1 MLKKLAKLR
10 LLKNHFSLK
19 DALSLY
25 FGLKKNKEEIYL
37 SNLGRKIYLRN
48 DTKDTETFEE
58 IFLSSLYNTTLPIV
72 PKTIVDAGANVG
84 LASLFFRM
92 KYPKASIVAIEIED
106 NNISAI
112 QKNTAN
118 FTNFEIKHNALFN
131 KKAFFKITDPY
142 NATNSFQIVETTN
155 PEEANS
161 TSITLDEIMSSKNW
175 ETIDILK
182 IDIEGAEKQ
191 LFESN
196 YENWLPKTKIIMVE
210 THDRM
215 IPKCSYTVMKTINDY
230 NFILYTTTE
239 GTLIYYNLDFIKIP

>member
-1 MLKKLAKLR
+1 
-10 LLKNHFSLK
+10 
-19 DALSLY
+19 
-25 FGLKKNKEEIYL
+25 
-37 SNLGRKIYLRN
+37 
-48 DTKDTETFEE
+48 
-58 IFLSSLYNTTLPIV
+58 
-72 PKTIVDAGANVG
+72 
-84 LASLFFRM
+84 
-92 KYPKASIVAIEIED
+92 
-106 NNISAI
+106 
-112 QKNTAN
+112 
-118 FTNFEIKHNALFN
+118 
-131 KKAFFKITDPY
+131 
-142 NATNSFQIVETTN
+142 
-155 PEEANS
+155 
-161 TSITLDEIMSSKNW
+161 MSSKNW